1 MDKTENRQKRMCKE
15 NTDKEEITT
24 DTTKFKKHCY
34 EQVYI
39 KIFENRDEVNSQENI
54 KYCNRYKKK

>member
-1 MDKTENRQKRMCKE
+1 MCKE

-24 DTTKFKKHCY
+24 DTTKFKKHFY

-54 KYCNRYKKK
+54 KPL